1 MALPLQE
8 EAGCSGE
15 SLLAMAT
22 GNELAAEIARTLFEP
37 TPQRRE
43 PPDELELLA
52 LAHS

>member
-1 MALPLQE
+1 MTLPLQE
-8 EAGCSGE
+8 EPSCSGE

-22 GNELAAEIARTLFEP
+22 ENELAAEIARTLFEP